1 MVSSIGPQY
10 GPDDH
15 FKAAARLHQ
24 SAYRAKVLK
33 VDFDKYGNRL
43 TESAGRAL
51 LNYYDGLGVR
61 EALRQRYPTYS
72 KSRDADMLRSEH
84 IPFNLFAPLIDRPEL
99 TKRLMYRIL
108 GVELLSPYQ
117 IKLEWAPKPAEKYLG
132 DRTSFDTYIKGMDDR
147 GRVVGVGIEVK
158 YTEQGYRLGPSEALR
173 VKNPGS
179 TYWTTTRE
187 SGVFTNSGCKLLATD
202 DLRQIWR
209 NHLLGLKMRAVGDLD
224 RFISVTIFP
233 SGNGHMSDALS
244 RYQGLL
250 ADEGKSDLQGCT
262 FERYIDFLQGGADI
276 EEWKAFLQDR
286 YLVKGPV

>member
-1 MVSSIGPQY
+1 MSNIGPQY
-10 GPDDH
+10 EPDDQ

-24 SAYRAKVLK
+24 SAYRANVLK
-33 VDFDKYGNRL
+33 VGFDQYGNRL
-43 TESAGRAL
+43 TESAGRVL

-61 EALRQRYPTYS
+61 DALRRRYPTYS
-72 KSRDADMLRSEH
+72 RSRDADMLRSEH
-84 IPFNLFAPLIDRPEL
+84 IPFNLFAPLIDRPDL
-99 TKRLMYRIL
+99 ANSLLYRIL
-108 GVELLSPYQ
+108 GVELSPPYQ
-117 IKLEWAPKPAEKYLG
+117 IELEWAPKPAEKYLG
-132 DRTSFDTYIKGMDDR
+132 DRTSFDTYIKGADDQ

-173 VKNPGS
+173 IENPES

-187 SGVFTNSGCKLLATD
+187 SGIFTDTGCKLLATD

-233 SGNGHMSDALS
+233 SGNEHMSHALS
-244 RYQGLL
+244 RYQRLL
-250 ADEGKSDLQGCT
+250 TNEGKSDLQSCT
-262 FERYIDFLQGGADI
+262 FERYIGFLDGDAVI
-276 EEWKAFLQDR
+276 EEWKSFLQDR

>member
-1 MVSSIGPQY
+1 MLSSIGPQY

-24 SAYRAKVLK
+24 STYRAKVLK
-33 VDFDKYGNRL
+33 VDFDQYGNRL

-61 EALRQRYPTYS
+61 KALGQRYPTYS
-72 KSRDADMLRSEH
+72 KNRDADMLRSEH
-84 IPFNLFAPLIDRPEL
+84 IPFNLFSPLIGRPDL
-99 TKRLMYRIL
+99 VNGLLYRVL
-108 GVELLSPYQ
+108 GVELFPPYQ
-117 IKLEWAPKPAEKYLG
+117 IELEWAPKPAEKYLG
-132 DRTSFDTYIKGMDDR
+132 DRTSFDTYINGIDDQ

-173 VKNPGS
+173 VENLES
-179 TYWTTTRE
+179 TYWTTTRK

-233 SGNGHMSDALS
+233 SGNEHMSHALS
-244 RYQGLL
+244 RYRALL
-250 ADEGKSDLQGCT
+250 TDEGKSDLQSCT
-262 FERYIDFLQGGADI
+262 FERYIDFL
-276 EEWKAFLQDR
+276 EEGPEVEQWKAFLQDR
-286 YLVKGPV
+286 YLVNGSV

>member
-1 MVSSIGPQY
+1 MTSSIGPQY
-10 GPDDH
+10 EPDDD

-24 SAYRAKVLK
+24 SAYRAAVLK
-33 VDFDKYGNRL
+33 VGFDEYGNRL
-43 TESAGRAL
+43 TEWAGRAL

-61 EALRQRYPTYS
+61 KALGQRYPAYS

-84 IPFNLFAPLIDRPEL
+84 IPFNLFAPLIGRPDL
-99 TKRLMYRIL
+99 ANGLLYRIL
-108 GVELLSPYQ
+108 GVELLPPYQ
-117 IKLEWAPKPAEKYLG
+117 NEPEWVPKLADKYLG
-132 DRTSFDTYIKGMDDR
+132 DRTSFDTYIKGVDDH

-158 YTEQGYRLGPSEALR
+158 YTEQGYRLGPSEALK
-173 VKNPGS
+173 VENPES

-187 SGVFTNSGCKLLATD
+187 SGVFTDSGCKLLATD

-209 NHLLGLKMRAVGDLD
+209 NHLLGLKMRAVGGLD

-250 ADEGKSDLQGCT
+250 TDEGKSDLQGCI
-262 FERYIDFLQGGADI
+262 FERYIDSLEGGTEI

>member
-1 MVSSIGPQY
+1 MSSIGPQY
-10 GPDDH
+10 EPDDH

-24 SAYRAKVLK
+24 SAYRVKVLK
-33 VDFDKYGNRL
+33 VGFDQYGNRL
-43 TESAGRAL
+43 TESASRAL

-84 IPFNLFAPLIDRPEL
+84 IPFNLFAPLICRPDL
-99 TKRLMYRIL
+99 ANGLLYRIL
-108 GVELLSPYQ
+108 GVELFPPYQ
-117 IKLEWAPKPAEKYLG
+117 IELEWAPKPAEKYLG
-132 DRTSFDTYIKGMDDR
+132 DRTSFDTYIKGIDDH

-158 YTEQGYRLGPSEALR
+158 YTEQGYRLGPSEALK
-173 VKNPGS
+173 VENPES
-179 TYWTTTRE
+179 TYWTTTRK
-187 SGVFTNSGCKLLATD
+187 SGVFTDSGCKLLATD

-233 SGNGHMSDALS
+233 SGNEHMSHALS
-244 RYQGLL
+244 QYQNLL
-250 ADEGKSDLQGCT
+250 TDEGKPDLQSCT
-262 FERYIDFLQGGADI
+262 FERYIDFLEGGTEI

>member
-1 MVSSIGPQY
+1 MSSIGPQY
-10 GPDDH
+10 EHDDH

-33 VDFDKYGNRL
+33 VGFDKYGNRL

-84 IPFNLFAPLIDRPEL
+84 IPFNLFAPLIGRPEL
-99 TKRLMYRIL
+99 TNRLLYRIL
-108 GVELLSPYQ
+108 GVELLPPYQ
-117 IKLEWAPKPAEKYLG
+117 IELEWAPKPAEKYLG
-132 DRTSFDTYIKGMDDR
+132 DRTSFDTYIKGTDDH
-147 GRVVGVGIEVK
+147 GQVVGVGIEVK

-187 SGVFTNSGCKLLATD
+187 SGVFTNGGCKLLATD

-233 SGNGHMSDALS
+233 SGNGHMSRALS

-250 ADEGKSDLQGCT
+250 TDEGKSDLLGCT
-262 FERYIDFLQGGADI
+262 FERYIDFLEGGTEI
-276 EEWKAFLQDR
+276 EEWKAFLQDG

>member
-1 MVSSIGPQY
+1 MSSVGPQY
-10 GPDDH
+10 EPDDH
-15 FKAAARLHQ
+15 FKAAARFHQ
-24 SAYRAKVLK
+24 SAYRANVLK
-33 VDFDKYGNRL
+33 VGFDKYGNRL
-43 TESAGRAL
+43 TEAAGRAL
-51 LNYYDGLGVR
+51 LNYYDGLSVQDT
-61 EALRQRYPTYS
+61 LRQRYPTYS

-84 IPFNLFAPLIDRPEL
+84 IPFNLFAPLIGRPEL
-99 TKRLMYRIL
+99 TNRLLYRIL
-108 GVELLSPYQ
+108 GVELLPPYQ
-117 IKLEWAPKPAEKYLG
+117 IEPEWSPKPAEKYLG
-132 DRTSFDTYIKGMDDR
+132 DRTSFDTYIKGADDH

-187 SGVFTNSGCKLLATD
+187 SGVFTNGGCKLLATD

-224 RFISVTIFP
+224 RFISVTICP
-233 SGNGHMSDALS
+233 SGNGHMSRALS

-250 ADEGKSDLQGCT
+250 TDEGKSDLLGCT
-262 FERYIDFLQGGADI
+262 FERYIDFLEGGTEI
-276 EEWKAFLQDR
+276 EEWKAFLQDG

>member
-1 MVSSIGPQY
+1 MSNIGPQY
-10 GPDDH
+10 EPDDQ

-24 SAYRAKVLK
+24 SAYRANVLK
-33 VDFDKYGNRL
+33 VGFDQYGNRL

-61 EALRQRYPTYS
+61 DALRRRYPTYS
-72 KSRDADMLRSEH
+72 RSRDADMLRSEH
-84 IPFNLFAPLIDRPEL
+84 IPFNLFAPLIDRPDL
-99 TKRLMYRIL
+99 ANSLLYRIL
-108 GVELLSPYQ
+108 GVELLPPYQ
-117 IKLEWAPKPAEKYLG
+117 IELEWAPKPAEKYLG
-132 DRTSFDTYIKGMDDR
+132 DRTSFDTYIKGADDQ

-173 VKNPGS
+173 IENPES

-187 SGVFTNSGCKLLATD
+187 SGIFTDTGCKLLATD

-233 SGNGHMSDALS
+233 SGNEHMSHALS
-244 RYQGLL
+244 RYQRLL
-250 ADEGKSDLQGCT
+250 TNEGKSDLQSCT
-262 FERYIDFLQGGADI
+262 FERYIGFLDGDAVI
-276 EEWKAFLQDR
+276 EEWKSFLQDR

>member
-1 MVSSIGPQY
+1 MSSIGPQY
-10 GPDDH
+10 KPDDD

-33 VDFDKYGNRL
+33 VGFDEYGNRL
-43 TESAGRAL
+43 TESSGRAL
-51 LNYYDGLGVR
+51 LNYYHGLGVR

-84 IPFNLFAPLIDRPEL
+84 IPFNLFAPLISRPEL
-99 TKRLMYRIL
+99 TNHLLYRIL
-108 GVELLSPYQ
+108 GVELFPPYQ
-117 IKLEWAPKPAEKYLG
+117 IEPEWAPKSADRYLG
-132 DRTSFDTYIKGMDDR
+132 DRTSFDTYIKGTDDR
-147 GRVVGVGIEVK
+147 GQVVGVGIEVK
-158 YTEQGYRLGPSEALR
+158 YTEQGYRLGSSEALR
-173 VKNPGS
+173 VRNPGS

-187 SGVFTNSGCKLLATD
+187 SGVFTNGGCKLLATD

-224 RFISVTIFP
+224 RFISVTICP
-233 SGNGHMSDALS
+233 SGNGHMSRALS

-250 ADEGKSDLQGCT
+250 TDEGKSDLLGCT
-262 FERYIDFLQGGADI
+262 FERYIDFLEGGTEI

>member
-1 MVSSIGPQY
+1 VSNIGPQY
-10 GPDDH
+10 EPDDQ

-24 SAYRAKVLK
+24 SAYRANVLK
-33 VDFDKYGNRL
+33 VGFDQYGNRL
-43 TESAGRAL
+43 TESAGRVL

-61 EALRQRYPTYS
+61 DALRRRYPTYS
-72 KSRDADMLRSEH
+72 RSRDADMLRSEH
-84 IPFNLFAPLIDRPEL
+84 IPFNLFAPLIDRPDL
-99 TKRLMYRIL
+99 ANSLLYRIL
-108 GVELLSPYQ
+108 GVELSPPYQ
-117 IKLEWAPKPAEKYLG
+117 IELEWAPKPAEKYLG
-132 DRTSFDTYIKGMDDR
+132 DRTSFDTYIKGADDQ

-173 VKNPGS
+173 IENPES

-187 SGVFTNSGCKLLATD
+187 SGIFTDTGCKLLATD

-233 SGNGHMSDALS
+233 SGNEHMSHALS
-244 RYQGLL
+244 RYQRLL
-250 ADEGKSDLQGCT
+250 TNEGKSDLQSCT
-262 FERYIDFLQGGADI
+262 FERYIGFLDGDAVI
-276 EEWKAFLQDR
+276 EEWKSFLQDR